1 MLRIGSKTLKD
12 GDTINITDIG
22 MQNLSASDNPGNTL
36 VCDTTYVNYNCC
48 RKSESGTGTI
58 GNWYTPMGQ
67 PVVTFNSIMDSLEYR
82 AALYRVVHTR
92 QVRLGSIGSPIE
104 PLGLYTCNVP
114 AENGMNVTATVN
126 IINTVTGKSLSKS
139 IIILNLI
146 ILLLHKITSCSLLN
160 YIVMYF

>member
-1 MLRIGSKTLKD
+1 MLRIGSKTLKN

-48 RKSESGTGTI
+48 RHFESGMGAI
-58 GNWYTPMGQ
+58 GNWYTPMGL
-67 PVVTFNSIMDSLEYR
+67 PVVTLNSIIDSLENSTT
-82 AALYRVVHTR
+82 LYRVVHTR

-104 PLGLYTCNVP
+104 PLGVYTCNVP

-126 IINTVTGKSLSKS
+126 IINTVTGKSLSIS
-139 IIILNLI
+139 IKFQN
-146 ILLLHKITSCSLLN
+146 
-160 YIVMYF
+160 